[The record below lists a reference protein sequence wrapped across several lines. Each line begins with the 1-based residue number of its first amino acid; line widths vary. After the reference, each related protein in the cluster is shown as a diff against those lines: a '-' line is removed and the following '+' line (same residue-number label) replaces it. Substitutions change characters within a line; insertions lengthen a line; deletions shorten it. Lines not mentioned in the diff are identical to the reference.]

1 MPLSLEEPKNICDQT
16 FVAVLVSRLPGLLT
30 DVQSAHQTLATRTTS
45 SKLEIYLIFAPFKK
59 KKSTLKTLLNR
70 MSSSSSV
77 KALDWQIRRDKK
89 SSVDNI
95 RSLNTALLC
104 LSCQAM
110 QSSSDFSWSALEEGR
125 EKRTNAETG
134 EEERGDRCRLTER
147 KCETERWERAVIN
160 IHQGDKGPDCN
171 SVAVQYFVLM
181 FGVLGSLPVPYAIK
195 CLCVE
200 NLQSGVSVHF
210 QTNSVQ
216 VRFKWVRKQGDRRL
230 CYTVGDWCYVKSF

>member
-1 MPLSLEEPKNICDQT
+1 MPGQ
-16 FVAVLVSRLPGLLT
+16 
-30 DVQSAHQTLATRTTS
+30 
-45 SKLEIYLIFAPFKK
+45 
-59 KKSTLKTLLNR
+59 
-70 MSSSSSV
+70 
-77 KALDWQIRRDKK
+77 
-89 SSVDNI
+89 
-95 RSLNTALLC
+95 
-104 LSCQAM
+104 

-181 FGVLGSLPVPYAIK
+181 FGVLGFLPVPYAIK

-216 VRFKWVRKQGDRRL
+216 VRFKWVGKQGDRAAVLYCGRL
-230 CYTVGDWCYVKSF
+230 MLCEKLLNLLTDHYLSNTKKYPPIRAIYSLYLPFSSVLLEC